1 MARNRDLTTE
11 QWIKDWKVEFTQ
23 EEIQLSDIDLKRSLH
38 RQNRGA
44 TKLDEDHVLSL
55 MEWMDEPDHTVSP
68 LVVNRVGGR
77 YLIIDGNHR
86 ANAAAQ
92 LERTHIDVYIV
103 AVDQE
108 KFEGMVLAAN
118 ARNAKGLTYAE
129 RVELGQSLAL
139 KYGTA
144 VAAAQVLLKHDV
156 LAREM
161 RIQDGRRKIHD
172 AINVDAGNWPKKK
185 LEALNRL
192 DVDQIRAVGS
202 DVLKESTGTAVEQ
215 TVANILAVPA
225 SDRHDQAVKESG
237 RLEQVQR
244 DKKKPGARRSN
255 GNTLTSNRV
264 RTDLIRFTK
273 WMKDNPAAFNDTA
286 LMEAVT
292 GFVDAVRRE
301 DAAAA

>member
-1 MARNRDLTTE
+1 M
-11 QWIKDWKVEFTQ
+11 
-23 EEIQLSDIDLKRSLH
+23 
-38 RQNRGA
+38 
-44 TKLDEDHVLSL
+44 KLDAEQVSSL
-55 MEWMDEPDHTVSP
+55 KQWMDEPDHTVSP
-68 LVVNRVGGR
+68 LVVNRAGGR

-86 ANAAAQ
+86 ANAAVE
-92 LERTHIDVYIV
+92 LGRTHIDAYIV

-108 KFEGMVLAAN
+108 KFEGMALAAN
-118 ARNAKGLTYAE
+118 ARNAKGLTYAD

-156 LAREM
+156 LVREM
-161 RIQDGRRKIHD
+161 RVQDGRRKIHD

-192 DVDQIRAVGS
+192 DLDQIKAVGS
-202 DVLKESTGTAVEQ
+202 DVLKEATGTEVEQ
-215 TVANILAVPA
+215 TVSNILAVPA

-237 RLEQVQR
+237 RLEQVLR
-244 DKKKPGARRSN
+244 DKKKPGARRRNN
-255 GNTLTSNRV
+255 GTLTSNRV

-273 WMKDNPAAFNDTA
+273 WMKDNPAVFNDTA

-292 GFVDAVRRE
+292 EFVHAVSRE